1 MKAEQFLIEQWNK
14 CILMVH
20 DDYPENIVMVYDK
33 QHERKLKLNSLNNTN
48 ENITFNKTNES
59 IVLFYQDYKNGFFD
73 VSYNEI
79 WSVLEKKYRL
89 NYQEIKDLIK
99 TILLEDNKL
108 KQLTTGK
115 ELFMLGNLLLEDNK
129 LKQLTTCINLYN
141 IQTLLLEDNKLKQ
154 LTTVLH
160 INKK

>member
-59 IVLFYQDYKNGFFD
+59 VVLFYQDYKNGFFN

-79 WSVLEKKYRL
+79 WLVLLEKYR
-89 NYQEIKDLIK
+89 IKHNKIKGLIK
-99 TILLEDNKL
+99 NTLLEDNKL
-108 KQLTTGK
+108 KQLTTPINIV
-115 ELFMLGNLLLEDNK
+115 ELDCRLLEDNK
-129 LKQLTTCINLYN
+129 LKQLTTLWKNG
-141 IQTLLLEDNKLKQ
+141 LK
-154 LTTVLH
+154 
-160 INKK
+160 

>member
-20 DDYPENIVMVYDK
+20 DDYPDNIIMVYDK

-59 IVLFYQDYKNGFFD
+59 VVLFYQDYKNGFFN

-79 WSVLEKKYRL
+79 WLVLLEKYR
-89 NYQEIKDLIK
+89 IKHNKIKGLIK
-99 TILLEDNKL
+99 NTLLEDNKL
-108 KQLTTGK
+108 KQLITTIHK
-115 ELFMLGNLLLEDNK
+115 NSTLGILLEDNK
-129 LKQLTTCINLYN
+129 LKN
-141 IQTLLLEDNKLKQ
+141 I
-154 LTTVLH
+154 
-160 INKK
+160 